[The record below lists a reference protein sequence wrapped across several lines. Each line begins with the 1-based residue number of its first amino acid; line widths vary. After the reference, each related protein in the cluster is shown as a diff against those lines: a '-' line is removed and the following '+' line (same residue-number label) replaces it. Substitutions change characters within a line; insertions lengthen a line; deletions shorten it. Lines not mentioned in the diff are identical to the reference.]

1 VAPEAGQAAAD
12 GGKDTRGV
20 VSKSVMH
27 PTTSGDGGV
36 CCLQTDLNLSNVEYE
51 LVRIDAA
58 AGEGEAP
65 AAGSAEQPPPS

>member
-1 VAPEAGQAAAD
+1 
-12 GGKDTRGV
+12 
-20 VSKSVMH
+20 MH
-27 PTTSGDGGV
+27 PTRSGNGGI
-36 CCLQTDLNLSNVEYE
+36 CCVQMDLNLSNVEYE